1 MMKILIKEDEDIKKA
16 HEAGAS
22 IDLIA
27 KGMKMSVGEIEHIL
41 KDNGLL

>member
-1 MMKILIKEDEDIKKA
+1 MY
-16 HEAGAS
+16 EAGAS

-27 KGMKMSVGEIEHIL
+27 KGMKMSVEEIEQIL